1 MAQLDQ
7 TYETEALPKSSFDPI
22 PAKRY
27 SSVIHSASV
36 ENTKN
41 NGQMLKLRF
50 DITGPDH
57 QGRVVFGTV
66 TLKNANPKAVEIGK
80 QQLGDLLR
88 ATGIPRLTDS
98 DQLIGCPCDI
108 QVGIEKSEEYGDR
121 NKINGYRPPAG
132 SSPMPTFGNVS
143 QGSLEAKGVTLG
155 GIPAGLKSGGAK
167 PGWAAPKE

>member
-1 MAQLDQ
+1 MAQLEQ
-7 TYETEALPKSSFDPI
+7 SYETEALPKSNFEPI

-41 NGQMLKLRF
+41 GGQMLKLRF

-57 QGRVVFGTV
+57 QGRIVFGTI

-121 NKINGYRPPAG
+121 NKINGYRPPVG
-132 SSPMPTFGNVS
+132 SSPMPKTGGTPAAAPS
-143 QGSLEAKGVTLG
+143 